1 MITFLSSFL
10 MSVVVV
16 LISIIVTHI
25 NDILLNTTY
34 LIAVSLCVVGGWVP
48 LNKINN
54 ISCVHLLV
62 SMKTP
67 SHPLALT
74 SPRLLPL
81 AEIPQPTLAE
91 VLLGRALDPHMTQPH
106 ALGHRQLLS

>member
-1 MITFLSSFL
+1 
-10 MSVVVV
+10 MS
-16 LISIIVTHI
+16 HI

-34 LIAVSLCVVGGWVP
+34 LIADCVCVGWVP

-62 SMKTP
+62 SMETP

-74 SPRLLPL
+74 SPLLLPL

-106 ALGHRQLLS
+106 ALGQTPPALVMRTE